1 MPIKSTKPRTGV
13 PELKPAELMQL
24 RIEEGELELQ
34 RQCDALKHLGARAE
48 TGIRSAFSVE
58 MMKLPKAIRS
68 MTLGDLATLMGTDL
82 ASLQLPGLDSI
93 IAANSSSGQP
103 TGPTAAHVY
112 VWHCPALLCWSS
124 HTYARA
130 PLSLPT
136 AMTSTALNKSACQ
149 GNVHQL
155 VMSQLSRYV
164 ILRVM
169 PCSATC
175 TCVPGVPLP
184 PSQRARAVPRVAA
197 TPATARARAA
207 AAAAAAA
214 GTPAGAHTVRRP
226 GPGIPRAPM
235 ATPAGQHGRNGAPNS
250 AVVSVRGASMVS
262 RVNGQHGAN
271 EPADTA
277 VTVSL
282 DALGEVDLSHGAGE
296 LSAEAK
302 AEAMAKIA
310 ALQAKLASV
319 MATLQ

>member
-1 MPIKSTKPRTGV
+1 MKSAKPRTGV

-34 RQCDALKHLGARAE
+34 RQCDALKHLGARVE

-68 MTLGDLATLMGTDL
+68 MTLGDLATMMGTDL

-103 TGPTAAHVY
+103 TGPTAAHMY
-112 VWHCPALLCWSS
+112 VWRYLTLVCWRLDAY
-124 HTYARA
+124 TCT
-130 PLSLPT
+130 PLPT
-136 AMTSTALNKSACQ
+136 ASLIHRSDQ
-149 GNVHQL
+149 V
-155 VMSQLSRYV
+155 
-164 ILRVM
+164 
-169 PCSATC
+169 
-175 TCVPGVPLP
+175 GVPRKRPPAGDVTAIKVCNALP
-184 PSQRARAVPRVAA
+184 IVIQRRFHMHSWRASRPSPQRARAVPRVAA

-235 ATPAGQHGRNGAPNS
+235 ATPAGQHSRRGGAPNS

-262 RVNGQHGAN
+262 RVNGQQAAN

-282 DALGEVDLSHGAGE
+282 DALGEVDLSNGAGE